1 MATPPKT
8 FRTTRRVEFCDTDA
22 AGILHFS
29 AFFQLMEQAEHELL
43 RSVGLSVVMSDAEG
57 KISWPRVAAKCD
69 FRSAVHF
76 EEELAIDVSIARLGT
91 KSLTYAFAVSCQ
103 GRDVAA
109 GEITSVCC
117 RIREGQPPAPMV
129 IPDWFRVKLITF
141 TGPESIVAKDQ

>member
-1 MATPPKT
+1 MPAQT

-43 RSVGLSVVMSDAEG
+43 RSVGLSVVMTDAEG
-57 KISWPRVAAKCD
+57 RLGWPRVSARCD
-69 FRSAVHF
+69 FRSSVKF
-76 EEELAIDVSIARLGT
+76 EDVLEIETSISRIGE
-91 KSLTYAFAVSCQ
+91 KSVTYAFAVTCQ

-117 RIREGQPPAPMV
+117 RMLEGQPLAPIA
-129 IPDWFRVKLITF
+129 IPEWFRQKLRPFLTAA
-141 TGPESIVAKDQ
+141 GG

>member
-1 MATPPKT
+1 MAQEKS
-8 FRTTRRVEFCDTDA
+8 FCTTRRVEFCDTDA

-43 RSVGLSVVMSDAEG
+43 RSVGLSVVMNDAKG
-57 KISWPRVAAKCD
+57 KISWPRVAARCD

-76 EEELAIDVSIARLGT
+76 EEELEIAVSIGRLGE
-91 KSLTYAFAVSCQ
+91 KSVTYAFAVTCQ

-117 RIREGQPPAPMV
+117 RMLEGKPPEPMV
-129 IPDWFRVKLITF
+129 IPQWFRDKLVPF
-141 TGPESIVAKDQ
+141 TGPSNRLE

>member
-1 MATPPKT
+1 MASAKS

-43 RSVGLSVVMSDAEG
+43 RSVGLSVVMSDAGG
-57 KISWPRVAAKCD
+57 KISWPRVSAKCD

-76 EEELAIDVSIARLGT
+76 EEELAIDVSIGRLGN
-91 KSLTYAFAVSCQ
+91 KSVTYAFAVTCQ

-117 RIREGQPPAPMV
+117 RMEEGKPPEPMA
-129 IPDWFRVKLITF
+129 IPDWFRAKLSPF
-141 TGPESIVAKDQ
+141 VRSDGA

>member
-1 MATPPKT
+1 MPQEKS
-8 FRTTRRVEFCDTDA
+8 FHSTRRVEFCDTDA

-57 KISWPRVAAKCD
+57 KISWPRVSARCD
-69 FRSAVHF
+69 FRSAVRF
-76 EEELAIDVSIARLGT
+76 EEELSIDVSIGRLGT
-91 KSLTYAFAVSCQ
+91 KSVTYAFAVTCQ

-117 RIREGQPPAPMV
+117 RIREGKPPDPIP
-129 IPDWFRVKLITF
+129 IPDWFRQKLSPF
-141 TGPESIVAKDQ
+141 VRKVDA

>member
-1 MATPPKT
+1 MAPAKT

-43 RSVGLSVVMSDAEG
+43 RSVGLSVVMSDAGG

-76 EEELAIDVSIARLGT
+76 EEELEIAVSIGRLGE
-91 KSLTYAFAVSCQ
+91 KSVTYTFAVTCQ

-109 GEITSVCC
+109 GEIVSVCC
-117 RIREGQPPAPMV
+117 RMKEGQPPEPMV
-129 IPDWFRVKLITF
+129 IPDWFRQKLTAF
-141 TGPESIVAKDQ
+141 VHETAS

>member
-1 MATPPKT
+1 MPQQKP

-43 RSVGLSVVMSDAEG
+43 RSVGLSVVMSDPQG
-57 KISWPRVAAKCD
+57 KISWPRVSTKCD

-76 EEELAIDVSIARLGT
+76 EEELAIDVSIGQLGT
-91 KSLTYAFAVSCQ
+91 KSVTYAFAVTCA

-117 RIREGQPPAPMV
+117 RIREGEPPQPIE
-129 IPDWFRVKLITF
+129 IPDWFRQKLSAF
-141 TGPESIVAKDQ
+141 ASDAS

>member
-1 MATPPKT
+1 MPQQKP

-43 RSVGLSVVMSDAEG
+43 RSVGLSVVMSDPQG
-57 KISWPRVAAKCD
+57 KISWPRVSAKCD

-76 EEELAIDVSIARLGT
+76 EEELAIDVSIGRLGT
-91 KSLTYAFAVSCQ
+91 KSVTYAFAVTCA

-117 RIREGQPPAPMV
+117 RIREGEPPQPIE
-129 IPDWFRVKLITF
+129 IPDWFRQKLSAF
-141 TGPESIVAKDQ
+141 ASDAS

>member
-1 MATPPKT
+1 MAAPERT
-8 FRTTRRVEFCDTDA
+8 FRSTRRVEFCDTDA

-43 RSVGLSVVMSDAEG
+43 RSVGLSVVMSDEAG
-57 KISWPRVAAKCD
+57 KISWPRVAAKCG

-76 EEELAIDVSIARLGT
+76 EEELAIDVSIGRLGT
-91 KSLTYAFAVSCQ
+91 KSVTYAFAVTCQ

-117 RIREGQPPAPMV
+117 RMQEGKPPEPMD
-129 IPDWFRVKLITF
+129 IPDWFSVKLAPF
-141 TGPESIVAKDQ
+141 VQEKRQ

>member
-1 MATPPKT
+1 MATQAGT
-8 FRTTRRVEFCDTDA
+8 FRSTRRVEFCDTDA

-57 KISWPRVAAKCD
+57 KISWPRVAAQCH

-76 EEELAIDVSIARLGT
+76 EEELAIDVSIGRLGT
-91 KSLTYAFAVSCQ
+91 KSVTYAFAVTCQ

-117 RIREGQPPAPMV
+117 RIREGKPPDPIP
-129 IPDWFRVKLITF
+129 IPDWFRQKLSPF
-141 TGPESIVAKDQ
+141 VRKGDA

>member
-1 MATPPKT
+1 MPPPTT
-8 FRTTRRVEFCDTDA
+8 FKTTRRVEFCDTDA

-57 KISWPRVAAKCD
+57 KLGWPRVAAKCD
-69 FRSAVHF
+69 FRSAVRF
-76 EEELAIDVSIARLGT
+76 EEELEIAVSLGRLGE
-91 KSLTYAFAVSCQ
+91 KSVTYAFAVTCQ

-117 RIREGQPPAPMV
+117 RMKEGQALAPMA
-129 IPDWFRVKLITF
+129 IPDWFRQKL
-141 TGPESIVAKDQ
+141 GPFLNPPGPAAET

>member
-1 MATPPKT
+1 MAQEKP

-43 RSVGLSVVMSDAEG
+43 RSVGLSVVMSDDLG

-76 EEELAIDVSIARLGT
+76 EEELAIDVSIGRLGT
-91 KSLTYAFAVSCQ
+91 KSVTYAFAVTCQ

-117 RIREGQPPAPMV
+117 RIREGVPPEPIA
-129 IPDWFRVKLITF
+129 IPDWFRQQLSSFVR
-141 TGPESIVAKDQ
+141 SDAA

>member
-1 MATPPKT
+1 MASPKP

-43 RSVGLSVVMSDAEG
+43 RSVGLSVVMSDDLG
-57 KISWPRVAAKCD
+57 KISWPRVSAKCD

-76 EEELAIDVSIARLGT
+76 EEELAIDVSIGRLGT
-91 KSLTYAFAVSCQ
+91 KSVTYAFAVTCQ

-117 RIREGQPPAPMV
+117 RIRERVPPEPIS
-129 IPDWFRVKLITF
+129 IPEWFRGKLVPF
-141 TGPESIVAKDQ
+141 VRSDAA

>member
-1 MATPPKT
+1 MPQQKP
-8 FRTTRRVEFCDTDA
+8 FRTSRRVEFCDTDA

-43 RSVGLSVVMSDAEG
+43 RSVGLSVVMSDDQG
-57 KISWPRVAAKCD
+57 KISWPRVSAKCD

-76 EEELAIDVSIARLGT
+76 EEELAIDVSIGRLGT
-91 KSLTYAFAVSCQ
+91 KSVTYAFAVTCQ

-117 RIREGQPPAPMV
+117 RLRDGQPPEPIA
-129 IPDWFRVKLITF
+129 IPDWFRQKLSAF
-141 TGPESIVAKDQ
+141 L

>member
-1 MATPPKT
+1 MAPQKS

-57 KISWPRVAAKCD
+57 KISWPRVSAKCD

-76 EEELAIDVSIARLGT
+76 EEELSIDVSISRLGT
-91 KSLTYAFAVSCQ
+91 KSVSYAFAVTCQ
-103 GRDVAA
+103 GRDIAA

-117 RIREGQPPAPMV
+117 RIKDGQPPDPIP
-129 IPDWFRVKLITF
+129 IPDWFRQKLSAF
-141 TGPESIVAKDQ
+141 VRSAGS

>member
-1 MATPPKT
+1 MAQQKT
-8 FRTTRRVEFCDTDA
+8 FCTTRRVEFCDTDA

-43 RSVGLSVVMSDAEG
+43 RSVGLSVVISDAGG
-57 KISWPRVAAKCD
+57 KISWPRASAKCD

-76 EEELAIDVSIARLGT
+76 EEELAINVTISRLGT
-91 KSLTYAFAVSCQ
+91 KSVTYAFAVTCA

-117 RIREGQPPAPMV
+117 RIRDGQPPEPID
-129 IPDWFRVKLITF
+129 IPDWFRQKLTPF
-141 TGPESIVAKDQ
+141 AAGDS

>member
-1 MATPPKT
+1 MPLPTSFK
-8 FRTTRRVEFCDTDA
+8 TTRRVEFCDTDA

-57 KISWPRVAAKCD
+57 KIGWPRVSARCD
-69 FRSAVHF
+69 FRSAVRF
-76 EEELAIDVSIARLGT
+76 EEELEIVVSIGRLGE
-91 KSLTYAFAVSCQ
+91 KSVTYAFAVTCA

-117 RIREGQPPAPMV
+117 RMKEGQTLEPIT
-129 IPDWFRVKLITF
+129 IPLRFREKLAQF
-141 TGPESIVAKDQ
+141 VVARAGGK

>member
-1 MATPPKT
+1 MVPAKS

-43 RSVGLSVVMSDAEG
+43 RSASLSVVMSDAEG
-57 KISWPRVAAKCD
+57 KISWPRVSARCD
-69 FRSAVHF
+69 FRSAVRF
-76 EEELAIDVSIARLGT
+76 EEELEIAVSISRLGE
-91 KSLTYAFAVSCQ
+91 KSVTYAFAVTCQ

-117 RIREGQPPAPMV
+117 RMREGQPPEPMV
-129 IPDWFRVKLITF
+129 IPDWFRQKLAAF
-141 TGPESIVAKDQ
+141 AGEAPV